1 MTTLW
6 TCSECDRVR
15 QCVEVDGCYVCD
27 LCLEKDEEHEDDKV
41 DFLMSSK
48 PEALRECVDI
58 LAANQVALMDRVK
71 RVEANLE
78 ELYCRVNIVLWVL
91 VIGAVFAMVRII
103 S

>member
-27 LCLEKDEEHEDDKV
+27 LCLEEDEEHEDDKV
-41 DFLMSSK
+41 GFLMSLK

-58 LAANQVALMDRVK
+58 LAAHMVALTDRVK
-71 RVEANLE
+71 RVEDNLE
-78 ELYCRVNIVLWVL
+78 ELYCRVKIVLWVL
-91 VIGAVFAMVRII
+91 VIGAVFAVLGIL
-103 S
+103 